1 MVSEYANIDHVNQKI
16 DFTLNYWK
24 EKLNSVNVSTGNH
37 NFDNWVKWIEYQ
49 VKCRQI
55 FGNSYLPDYGYG
67 RGEVGEIFGKTY
79 YLYF

>member
-1 MVSEYANIDHVNQKI
+1 M
-16 DFTLNYWK
+16 K

-67 RGEVGEIFGKTY
+67 RGGRGWRDLWQDLLSIFLVDPISAKRGNY
-79 YLYF
+79 QLFQRYPC